1 MGVEAARPS
10 SSKGALTALSGL
22 FTRARFFSSKGYL
35 GSSVCNSAGTARFHA
50 HWNRSMTS
58 QSRLPIE
65 CGMHLALM
73 SCREAL
79 HPRVGLFN
87 EEAA

>member
-10 SSKGALTALSGL
+10 STRGVLTALSGL
-22 FTRARFFSSKGYL
+22 FTRVWFSSSEGYR
-35 GSSVCNSAGTARFHA
+35 GSSGCNSGGTVGIHV
-50 HWNRSMTS
+50 HWNRPMPS

-79 HPRVGLFN
+79 HPRVELFS

>member
-10 SSKGALTALSGL
+10 SSRGLLTALSGL
-22 FTRARFFSSKGYL
+22 FTRVWLPPSERYL
-35 GSSVCNSAGTARFHA
+35 GSSGCNHVGTAGIHA
-50 HWNRSMTS
+50 YWNRLMPS
-58 QSRLPIE
+58 QSLLPIE

-79 HPRVGLFN
+79 HARVELFS

>member
-10 SSKGALTALSGL
+10 SCTGAPTALSGL
-22 FTRARFFSSKGYL
+22 FTRARFISSKGSL
-35 GSSVCNSAGTARFHA
+35 GSSGGNSVGTARFHA
-50 HWNRSMTS
+50 HWNRPVTS

-65 CGMHLALM
+65 CGMQLALM

-79 HPRVGLFN
+79 HPRVGSVS

>member
-10 SSKGALTALSGL
+10 SSRSALAVLSGL
-22 FTRARFFSSKGYL
+22 FTRARPLSSPGQL
-35 GSSVCNSAGTARFHA
+35 GASGRNSADTATFRA
-50 HWNRSMTS
+50 RWNQTRTLR
-58 QSRLPIE
+58 SRLPIG

-79 HPRVGLFN
+79 HARVESFC

>member
-10 SSKGALTALSGL
+10 SSRSALTALSGL
-22 FTRARFFSSKGYL
+22 FTRVRFFSSSGYP
-35 GSSVCNSAGTARFHA
+35 GSLVCNSAGRARFHA
-50 HWNRSMTS
+50 HWNRPMTS
-58 QSRLPIE
+58 QLRLPIE

-79 HPRVGLFN
+79 HPRVGLFS

>member
-10 SSKGALTALSGL
+10 SSRGVLTALSSLLSRVWFGVL
-22 FTRARFFSSKGYL
+22 ASS
-35 GSSVCNSAGTARFHA
+35 SCNSGGTVGIHV
-50 HWNRSMTS
+50 HWNRPMPS

-73 SCREAL
+73 SCREAF
-79 HPRVGLFN
+79 HARVELFS